1 MPRIADPRGPELERM
16 LSKLP
21 RLRQL
26 AYRMALSQLSPHCR
40 GDQHWRARI
49 DELRAGLS
57 KDDTAAVLA
66 DAAAIARQLMDEM
79 D

>member
-26 AYRMALSQLSPHCR
+26 AYRLALSQLSPHCSR
-40 GDQHWRARI
+40 DQHWRARI

-66 DAAAIARQLMDEM
+66 DAEAVVRQLMDEM

>member
-26 AYRMALSQLSPHCR
+26 AYRLALSRLSPHCR
-40 GDQHWRARI
+40 RDLYWRARI

-57 KDDTAAVLA
+57 KDDMAAALA
-66 DAAAIARQLMDEM
+66 DATAVARQLMDEL

>member
-1 MPRIADPRGPELERM
+1 MPRIAGLRGPGLERM

-26 AYRMALSQLSPHCR
+26 AYRLALSQLSPHCR
-40 GDQHWRARI
+40 GDPYWRARI

-57 KDDTAAVLA
+57 RDDMAAALA
-66 DAAAIARQLMDEM
+66 DAEAVVRQLMDEM